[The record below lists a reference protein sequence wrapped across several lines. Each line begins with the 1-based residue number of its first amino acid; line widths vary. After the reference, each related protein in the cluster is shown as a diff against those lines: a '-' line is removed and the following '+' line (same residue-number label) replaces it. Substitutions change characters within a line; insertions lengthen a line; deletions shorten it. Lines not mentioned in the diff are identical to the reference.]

1 MYRKAVLP
9 KNFISLKVVIQNV
22 YHNTRA
28 LGLTGMRT
36 TGLEDQHH
44 GRIPIGLSKLKKKK
58 KRKNL

>member
-44 GRIPIGLSKLKKKK
+44 GRIPIGLS
-58 KRKNL
+58 